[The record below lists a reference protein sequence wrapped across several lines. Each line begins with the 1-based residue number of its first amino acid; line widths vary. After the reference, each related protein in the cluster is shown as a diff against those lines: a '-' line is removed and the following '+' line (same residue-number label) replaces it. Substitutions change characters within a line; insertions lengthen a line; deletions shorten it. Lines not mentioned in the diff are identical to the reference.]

1 MENKINNKIP
11 IYWINLERSN
21 DRRIKFENQ
30 LEKYNITNHQRI
42 NAIDGLNI
50 DLKNYD
56 IIEGLTKF
64 ELGCLLSHLKAI
76 NQAFDNKEQYVL
88 IMEDDCNFEYLQYQ
102 KYSIEEL
109 IEIMDTNYQDWDL
122 LQLATCNRYDHNIR
136 LSKENNYIS
145 KGFRNCATCYLI
157 NSNGINK
164 LVNLNNIFKQ
174 ADYYLYDS
182 INTYYL
188 TKPYFTYN
196 YSKIIS
202 SSIHNMG
209 NESKETNYKREDE
222 NKKFWDNYFINN
234 N

>member
-42 NAIDGLNI
+42 DAIDGLNI
-50 DLKNYD
+50 DQKNYN

-64 ELGCLLSHLKAI
+64 ELGCSLSHLKAI
-76 NQAFDNKEQYVL
+76 NQAFNNKEEYVL

-109 IEIMDTNYQDWDL
+109 IEIMNTNYPDWDL
-122 LQLATCNRYDHNIR
+122 LQLTTCNRTDHNSR

-145 KGFRNCATCYLI
+145 KGFRNCTTCYLI
-157 NSNGINK
+157 SSNGINK
-164 LVNLNNIFKQ
+164 LLNLNNIFKQ

-196 YSKIIS
+196 YSKIFS
-202 SSIHNMG
+202 SSVHNMG

-222 NKKFWDNYFINN
+222 NKKFWDNYYKNN

>member
-11 IYWINLERSN
+11 IYWINLERSTK
-21 DRRIKFENQ
+21 RKEIFENQ

-50 DLKNYD
+50 NLKNYN
-56 IIEGLTKF
+56 IIEGITKF

-76 NQAFDNKEQYVL
+76 NQAFDNKEEYVL

-109 IEIMDTNYQDWDL
+109 IEIMNTNYPVWDI
-122 LQLATCNRYDHNIR
+122 LQLATTNTPEQNIV
-136 LSKENNYIS
+136 LSEENNYIS
-145 KGFRNCATCYLI
+145 KGFRCCATCYLI
-157 NSNGINK
+157 NKNGINK
-164 LVNLNNIFKQ
+164 LINLNNVYKQ
-174 ADYYLYDS
+174 SDYYLYDS
-182 INTYYL
+182 VNTYYL

-196 YSKIIS
+196 YSKILP

-209 NESKETNYKREDE
+209 EHSNQTSYKLEDE
-222 NKKFWDNYFINN
+222 NKKFWDNYFIDLK
-234 N
+234 